1 MSEQYLLFLDTETT
15 GLPTSWNRPYARPR
29 HWPAIA
35 QLGWQVF
42 TVEGQLIRQDQ
53 AYLRVP
59 PGRMTAAAEAVHGLT
74 EAFLAQ
80 HGQAPAAVLARL
92 LADLERYQPRVVGH
106 FLRLDFHVIGAAL
119 AGAGLPNPLP
129 GLPQFCTMRITQDA
143 RLGSPGRQ
151 LRLQELHQELFREA
165 LARQHDAA
173 VDAAA
178 TARCF
183 FELRRRGLIP
193 AGVLTGQPRLTE
205 PGREQDSGRGRFGL
219 GWLLLMVVA
228 LLLGLYW
235 FGNG

>member
-15 GLPTSWNRPYARPR
+15 GLPTSWKQPYARPQ

-42 TVEGQLIRQDQ
+42 TTEGRLVKQDE

-59 PGRMTAAAEAVHGLT
+59 PGRMTAAAEAIHGLT
-74 EAFLAQ
+74 EAFLAAQ
-80 HGQAPAAVLARL
+80 GQAPAAVLARL
-92 LADLERYQPRVVGH
+92 LADLEQYRPRVVGH

-129 GLPQFCTMRITQDA
+129 ALPQFCTMRITQDA

-151 LRLQELHQELFREA
+151 LRLQELHEELFGEA

-205 PGREQDSGRGRFGL
+205 PEQNPLPGRGRL
-219 GWLLLMVVA
+219 GWLILMVVA